1 MYDRQVDGR
10 VLEFGVSGKL
20 ISNILVMYDRETESY
35 WPQIIGEA
43 IKGPL
48 TGTELVI
55 VPHLQMN
62 WKAWV
67 KQFPDSQILS
77 KELGFGPA
85 AYSIDR
91 YNSYYR
97 SSNLGVVP
105 NRLRS
110 ELLPQKELVTGVTVE
125 GRPKAY
131 SDSGMA
137 EHKVFNDVLADK
149 PLVVTYSAEAESGQ
163 VFSSMVDG
171 MALTFEFL
179 EIRNG
184 IVYMTDQETGSIWNG
199 ATGVGV
205 EGAHAGK
212 KLEPIPFSRSFWFG
226 WFNFFP
232 DTDVL

>member
-1 MYDRQVDGR
+1 MYDRQVNGQI
-10 VLEFGVSGKL
+10 LEFGVSGKL
-20 ISNILVMYDRETESY
+20 ISNVLVMYDRETESY

-43 IKGPL
+43 INGPL

-55 VPHLQMN
+55 VPHMQMN

-67 KQFPDSQILS
+67 EQFPDSQILS
-77 KELGFGPA
+77 KGLGFGPA

-91 YNSYYR
+91 YDRYYQ
-97 SSNLGVVP
+97 SSDLGVVP

-110 ELLPQKELVTGVTVE
+110 ELLPQKELVTGVRVE

-131 SDSGMA
+131 SDSEMA
-137 EHKVFNDVLADK
+137 EHKVFNDVLAEK
-149 PLVVTYSAEAESGQ
+149 PLVVTFSPESESGQ
-163 VFSSMVDG
+163 VLSSMVG
-171 MALTFEFL
+171 GVALTFEFL

-184 IVYMTDQETGSIWNG
+184 IVYMIDEETGSLWNG
-199 ATGVGV
+199 VTGVAI
-205 EGAHAGK
+205 EGANAGK

-232 DTDVL
+232 DTDIL